1 MTTITLPDDVPLDQA
16 LDLVLRHG
24 LRYDHAARRLL
35 PRLPHPGAGRQTL
48 PTQPTSGHEPVGP
61 SGLSDQ
67 HRPAPVSEGAA

>member
-1 MTTITLPDDVPLDQA
+1 MTTITLPDDVPLDQV

-24 LRYDHAARRLL
+24 LRYDHATRRLL

-67 HRPAPVSEGAA
+67 HRPALVSEGAA